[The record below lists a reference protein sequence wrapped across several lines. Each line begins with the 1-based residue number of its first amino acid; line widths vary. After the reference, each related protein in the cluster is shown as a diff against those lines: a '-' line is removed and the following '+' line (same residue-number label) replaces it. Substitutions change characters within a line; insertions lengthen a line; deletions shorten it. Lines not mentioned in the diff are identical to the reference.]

1 MKVILL
7 EDVKKVGKA
16 NQVVDV
22 SDGYARNF
30 LLKKGLAREV
40 SAANLN
46 DVKLKTGA
54 AEEHARRA
62 LEEANAT
69 SAKLSG
75 SHVTV
80 EARGGADGRLYGAV
94 TAQDISSALKEQ
106 GYEKASLAVQKANYA
121 VRMYEKIGFRT
132 VGENTEEYIMV
143 CDFQLN
149 E

>member
-7 EDVKKVGKA
+7 QDVKKVGKA

-62 LEEANAT
+62 LEEANNTA
-69 SAKLSG
+69 AKLSG
-75 SHVTV
+75 STVTV

-94 TAQDISSALKEQ
+94 TAQDVSSALKDN
-106 GYEKASLAVQKANYA
+106 GYDIDKKHVVLSGPIKNIGEYKCRVKLHPEVSCEITVDVKVKA
-121 VRMYEKIGFRT
+121 
-132 VGENTEEYIMV
+132 
-143 CDFQLN
+143 
-149 E
+149 

>member
-7 EDVKKVGKA
+7 QDVKKVGKA
-16 NQVVDV
+16 NEVVDV

-54 AEEHARRA
+54 AEENARRA
-62 LEEANAT
+62 LEAAHAT
-69 SAKLSG
+69 ADKLSG
-75 SHVTV
+75 AKVPV

-94 TAQDISSALKEQ
+94 TAQDISNSLKAMGYDIDKKHVVLQNPIKNIGEFSARVKLHPEVSCEVIVEVKI
-106 GYEKASLAVQKANYA
+106 KA
-121 VRMYEKIGFRT
+121 
-132 VGENTEEYIMV
+132 
-143 CDFQLN
+143 
-149 E
+149 

>member
-7 EDVKKVGKA
+7 QDVKKVGKA
-16 NQVVDV
+16 NAVVEV

-75 SHVTV
+75 AHITV

-94 TAQDISSALKEQ
+94 TAQDISNALKGM
-106 GYEKASLAVQKANYA
+106 GYDIDKKHVVLSSPIKNIGEFSARIKLHPEVSCEVIVDVKVKA
-121 VRMYEKIGFRT
+121 
-132 VGENTEEYIMV
+132 
-143 CDFQLN
+143 
-149 E
+149 

>member
-30 LLKKGLAREV
+30 LLKKGLAREI

-54 AEEHARRA
+54 AEELARRA

-75 SHVTV
+75 SHVSV

-94 TAQDISSALKEQ
+94 TAQDISTALKAA
-106 GYEKASLAVQKANYA
+106 GYDIDKKQVVLSGPIKNSGEFSCRIKLHPEVSCEVIVDVKIKA
-121 VRMYEKIGFRT
+121 
-132 VGENTEEYIMV
+132 
-143 CDFQLN
+143 
-149 E
+149 